1 MFTHGAW
8 YDLTAALT
16 QTPSMHLVLAGGGR
30 RGKSAGQEE
39 EEGAGRDLIFC
50 YELYCFY
57 CACKDFCSYRNAI
70 TDNKGFKKSPLF
82 PSVWVT

>member
-1 MFTHGAW
+1 MKPGCVYPCAW

-39 EEGAGRDLIFC
+39 EEGSSVMNCTVFTVHAKISAHIEMQLQTTEAFKSL
-50 YELYCFY
+50 LY
-57 CACKDFCSYRNAI
+57 
-70 TDNKGFKKSPLF
+70 F
-82 PSVWVT
+82 PVCG